1 MKELKHYYIRF
12 GAIPKNERS
21 KRGNGVI
28 GDDGNAFAVMG
39 YVLKAMRE
47 CKMSKEKQSD
57 YQTKAMSG
65 DYNNLLAISI
75 EMIDLCN
82 EIAEES

>member
-1 MKELKHYYIRF
+1 MKYDLV
-12 GAIPKNERS
+12 
-21 KRGNGVI
+21 GV
-28 GDDGNAFAVMG
+28 DENAFAVMD

-65 DYNNLLAISI
+65 DYNNLLTVSVK
-75 EMIDLCN
+75 MINLCN

>member
-1 MKELKHYYIRF
+1 MKYDLV
-12 GAIPKNERS
+12 
-21 KRGNGVI
+21 GV
-28 GDDGNAFAVMG
+28 DGNAFAVMG

-65 DYNNLLAISI
+65 DYNNLLAVSV
-75 EMIDLCN
+75 EMIDKCN